1 MGFAADSAVLHDH
14 TLPAARIFAPT
25 LMEAASASV
34 QSGAEIL
41 IMPAGAYLTMA
52 IKGDRAA
59 HEAALD
65 KLAAEAAKR
74 GLQPGGL
81 LYSFDLLS
89 FLQLRDNLLYQSLY
103 CLPVLRL

>member
-1 MGFAADSAVLHDH
+1 M
-14 TLPAARIFAPT
+14 
-25 LMEAASASV
+25 

-74 GLQPGGL
+74 GL

>member
-1 MGFAADSAVLHDH
+1 M
-14 TLPAARIFAPT
+14 
-25 LMEAASASV
+25 

-52 IKGDRAA
+52 VKGDRAA
-59 HEAALD
+59 HE
-65 KLAAEAAKR
+65 AAEAAKR

-103 CLPVLRL
+103 CLPVVRL